1 MTRPWSGRQGKEG
14 KEGVVALRGPG
25 RQSHLTLGTAHHP
38 VTPPILIYR
47 GLVST
52 EEPCIDPIRF
62 PHPLSNEYRM
72 ANDGGCVFFRRRAVT
87 LVSSGVRPDSDRP
100 CAIKHLHTYLWGFCR
115 PQPCCP
121 TALRYL
127 YYRVA
132 SFLGGR
138 LVAGYEQNSTCA
150 QFCLINLFHST
161 PPTPIHHSCG
171 GGRLCFFFSSFV
183 H

>member
-100 CAIKHLHTYLWGFCR
+100 CAIKHLHTYLWASAAVQSYSITLTVLQGCELSWRAFSR
-115 PQPCCP
+115 RV
-121 TALRYL
+121 TAK
-127 YYRVA
+127 
-132 SFLGGR
+132 
-138 LVAGYEQNSTCA
+138 
-150 QFCLINLFHST
+150 
-161 PPTPIHHSCG
+161 
-171 GGRLCFFFSSFV
+171 
-183 H
+183 